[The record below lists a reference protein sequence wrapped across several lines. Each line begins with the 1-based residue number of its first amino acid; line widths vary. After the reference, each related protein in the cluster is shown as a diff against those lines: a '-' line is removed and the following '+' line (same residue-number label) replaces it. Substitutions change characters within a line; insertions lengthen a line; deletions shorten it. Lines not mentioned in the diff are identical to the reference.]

1 MIVKQQ
7 LNQFFFNL
15 IFMPEP
21 KIQNFFYTQF
31 FKDHFGKICV
41 HSAKPKM
48 VYMCKL
54 KMEKHSLERK
64 AVNKMSHRQ
73 SKEKQKKNS
82 NDQQNRRS
90 PPFTLCSIGLSLKFD
105 DGKCEP

>member
-1 MIVKQQ
+1 
-7 LNQFFFNL
+7 
-15 IFMPEP
+15 MPEP
-21 KIQNFFYTQF
+21 KKIYKTFIYTQF
-31 FKDHFGKICV
+31 YKDYFGKICV

-48 VYMCKL
+48 VYICKL

-73 SKEKQKKNS
+73 SKEKQYS
-82 NDQQNRRS
+82 NKTPTTS
-90 PPFTLCSIGLSLKFD
+90 KIGGFPHFTLCSIGLSLKFD

>member
-1 MIVKQQ
+1 
-7 LNQFFFNL
+7 
-15 IFMPEP
+15 MPEP

-73 SKEKQKKNS
+73 SKEKQKKKTATTS
-82 NDQQNRRS
+82 K
-90 PPFTLCSIGLSLKFD
+90 IGGLPHSHCVRLD
-105 DGKCEP
+105 CH